1 MSAVRFLYT
10 QTSVSVVVN
19 RVSNTLDMELTLDDE
34 CEFDSTWE
42 DEYENKT
49 PIKKV
54 CLDVSFVKFC
64 SRHVV

>member
-19 RVSNTLDMELTLDDE
+19 RVSKTLDMELDDE